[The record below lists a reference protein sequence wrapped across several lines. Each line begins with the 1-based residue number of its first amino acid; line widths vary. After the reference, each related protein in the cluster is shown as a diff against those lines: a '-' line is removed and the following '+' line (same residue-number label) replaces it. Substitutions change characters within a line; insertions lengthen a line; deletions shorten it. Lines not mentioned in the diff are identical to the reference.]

1 MESGSQ
7 QHQSGSNLPAW
18 GLHVCGQCT
27 IINHLLL
34 PPGGGFSICKISQS
48 YCWMYP
54 LMVNQSLAPRLLL
67 TSLFLPG
74 LSLPINNFL
83 NLPIGTQERSWRLNG
98 GYFLYLK
105 KWGYR
110 KSLCSGASQD
120 PLRISSH
127 LSPGKSLTWSARP
140 CMIWSHHT
148 FNLISYYC
156 AQLTHPSHPGLLSVL
171 LTCGHIPPPGSPLQ
185 PFYCLECP
193 PSPQIFQFPHL
204 LQSHP
209 QILLSQQGSFWTE
222 SCSPPCL

>member
-1 MESGSQ
+1 
-7 QHQSGSNLPAW
+7 
-18 GLHVCGQCT
+18 
-27 IINHLLL
+27 
-34 PPGGGFSICKISQS
+34 
-48 YCWMYP
+48 
-54 LMVNQSLAPRLLL
+54 MVNQSLAPRLLL

-171 LTCGHIPPPGSPLQ
+171 LTCGHIPLQALRCSHSIAWNALPPPRYSNSLTSYNPILKFCFLSKAHFGLNRV
-185 PFYCLECP
+185 
-193 PSPQIFQFPHL
+193 PHPA
-204 LQSHP
+204 SEF
-209 QILLSQQGSFWTE
+209 I
-222 SCSPPCL
+222 C